1 MVLPLIPLVC
11 LAALFGGVGGL
22 YWYESLSKGDKE
34 KADAYAAELA
44 WKLYQKSLKNLTRD
58 QLDHVAELVRQR
70 FLS

>member
-1 MVLPLIPLVC
+1 MVPLIPL
-11 LAALFGGVGGL
+11 LAIAALIGGAGTL
-22 YWYESLSKGDKE
+22 YWYDSLSKEDKE